1 MKAIESNDEQPG
13 AQKKLGLNSE
23 SAWGTQVAEP
33 DRWLPTRDSLP
44 DEGRGPANKNSQV
57 VLAPAAGSSRASVLR
72 GNCSG
77 AGCAGE
83 EGNTSPEFIVTIG

>member
-1 MKAIESNDEQPG
+1 MKAIESNDDQPG

-44 DEGRGPANKNSQV
+44 DEGRGPANKKQPGGACPRGRFV
-57 VLAPAAGSSRASVLR
+57 ARFRA
-72 GNCSG
+72 
-77 AGCAGE
+77 
-83 EGNTSPEFIVTIG
+83 